1 MGAGGIVPKVVMA
14 RSLDKTRLGPEK
26 ARLSPPIM
34 FAFRAAHE
42 AGDARKK
49 IELRDESG
57 ERVLASR
64 RAKPRAIINESLLRR
79 DVSRDLE
86 NLVNAIA
93 LESTVDLDEAA
104 YVRKSI
110 LNFGIPDFAH
120 RSIDEFSVREV
131 SVEIATALKNFEPR
145 LVSDSI
151 RVARDDTVNA
161 AELKVRFLVRA
172 DLSCEPVHVPVE
184 FVAEVEIETG
194 KLLINRL

>member
-1 MGAGGIVPKVVMA
+1 
-14 RSLDKTRLGPEK
+14 
-26 ARLSPPIM
+26 M

-64 RAKPRAIINESLLRR
+64 RAKPRAIINEPMLRR
-79 DVSRDLE
+79 DVSCDLE

-93 LESTVDLDEAA
+93 LESTLNLDDAEH
-104 YVRKSI
+104 VRKSI
-110 LNFGIPDFAH
+110 LNYGIPDFVH
-120 RSIDEFSVREV
+120 RSIDEYSVREV
-131 SVEIATALKNFEPR
+131 STEIATALKNFEPR
-145 LVSDSI
+145 LVADSI
-151 RVARDDTVNA
+151 RVVRDETANA
-161 AELKVRFLVRA
+161 VELKVRFLVRA

-184 FVAEVEIETG
+184 FVAEVELETG